1 MHGADVIIDYHDP
14 ECSAR
19 IREATDNALKIVW
32 DTVATTE
39 SAKICADAINSAG
52 GRYHGLLP
60 VQFPRADVVSAFT
73 DAGTITGE
81 PFEYGPESMVV
92 PAMPAEFN
100 FAVQWAGLAE
110 DLWAE
115 GKLRTIP
122 VQRGQGGLEGIL
134 EGLQELKDNKIS
146 GRKLVYVIADTVQ

>member
-1 MHGADVIIDYHDP
+1 
-14 ECSAR
+14 
-19 IREATDNALKIVW
+19 
-32 DTVATTE
+32 
-39 SAKICADAINSAG
+39 
-52 GRYHGLLP
+52 
-60 VQFPRADVVSAFT
+60 VVSAFT

-81 PFEYGPESMVV
+81 PFEYGPERMVV

-100 FAVQWAGLAE
+100 YAVQWAELAE
-110 DLWAE
+110 NLWAE

-122 VQRGQGGLEGIL
+122 VQREQSGLKGIL